1 MPKPPSLSNEQ
12 HQPDISDLVNDVHCN
27 TMFLKDALST
37 TQDLKNLTK
46 LSLFSAQ
53 SPHNQ
58 AVVCPRQHQFGDLP
72 LSQTP
77 QCHPLRILSNHQ
89 FGHGQHGVDKPASV
103 FVRRHKSD
111 AVKVRTSSY
120 PSLLGQ
126 E

>member
-1 MPKPPSLSNEQ
+1 MPTPPSLSNEQ
-12 HQPDISDLVNDVHCN
+12 HHPDISDLVNDVHCN
-27 TMFLKDALST
+27 TTFLKALST
-37 TQDLKNLTK
+37 TQDLKDLTK

-53 SPHNQ
+53 PSHDH
-58 AVVCPRQHQFGDLP
+58 AVVCPRQHQFSDLP
-72 LSQTP
+72 ISQTP
-77 QCHPLRILSNHQ
+77 QCHPLKILSDHQ
-89 FGHGQHGVDKPASV
+89 FGHGQHGVDKPAGI